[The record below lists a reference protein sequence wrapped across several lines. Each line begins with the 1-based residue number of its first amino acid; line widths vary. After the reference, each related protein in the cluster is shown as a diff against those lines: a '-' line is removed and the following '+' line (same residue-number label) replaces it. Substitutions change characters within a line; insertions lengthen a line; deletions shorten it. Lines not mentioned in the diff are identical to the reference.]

1 MDTDA
6 FGILSGWRD
15 ALRIPITIRGM
26 AIAVIGFS
34 LAACHTAPL
43 TVDEPSLDHWQ
54 RQAEQVA
61 KEMRTEALR
70 MRSEMASTRIAAAR
84 QQAELEELREQIG
97 KRRESIER
105 IQKDMD
111 QLRQERD
118 SVLETNN
125 QLKAQ
130 LLELPHL
137 RHLADEATTA
147 RTRLREMEAALAI
160 RTAELARAKLEL
172 TQRQSGKGDK
182 LKKPVVLADQGQ
194 KLLTNPIQYTLTDHG
209 QNKAES
215 VVVRPGDT
223 LWSIAK
229 RYGIAVKRLK
239 LDNKL
244 ENDTVMP
251 GRILTIESHTER
263 TSQ

>member
-1 MDTDA
+1 MDA
-6 FGILSGWRD
+6 V
-15 ALRIPITIRGM
+15 RIPNPMRGV
-26 AIAVIGFS
+26 AIVLIGLS
-34 LAACHTAPL
+34 LVACHTAPL
-43 TVDEPSLDHWQ
+43 TLDEPSIDHWQ
-54 RQAEQVA
+54 RQAEQIA

-84 QQAELEELREQIG
+84 QQAELEELREQVG
-97 KRRESIER
+97 KRRESMER
-105 IQKDMD
+105 TQKDME

-147 RTRLREMEAALAI
+147 RTRVREMEAALAI

-182 LKKPVVLADQGQ
+182 LKKPVVLADQEQGQ
-194 KLLTNPIQYTLTDHG
+194 KLFADPVQYSLTDRG

-229 RYGIAVKRLK
+229 RYGIAVKTLK
-239 LDNKL
+239 LNNQL
-244 ENDTVMP
+244 QNDTVMP
-251 GRILTIESHTER
+251 GRILTIQPDPPR